1 MIHIYIFLKVSK
13 KIEII
18 IVITE
23 KSSREE
29 KIPSIFPSIVFL
41 NVVFHRKLQQAEESR
56 SPFTFDFQRLFNPAI
71 QQRVRLN
78 FLPPHFSSIST
89 ISHLPPFPRSS
100 KLSRSRDWFIAKKGG
115 EVESKEYYETE
126 EKAVRRARTA
136 DTYDPITPHSCYSS
150 NYGKIYTPINNRGTL
165 IVAVHRAELLLMMHI
180 KRILHLVDLSV
191 NSLLNYYVHDRITEM
206 IYGRNGRLYSPSLS
220 SPHLL
225 FLDKCS
231 RGTCGLDQ
239 LIIKR

>member
-89 ISHLPPFPRSS
+89 IYPLSPAPLNCLVPEID
-100 KLSRSRDWFIAKKGG
+100 LSRKKGG
-115 EVESKEYYETE
+115 KSNRKNIM
-126 EKAVRRARTA
+126 KRRKRR
-136 DTYDPITPHSCYSS
+136 YDELGQPILT
-150 NYGKIYTPINNRGTL
+150 TQ
-165 IVAVHRAELLLMMHI
+165 
-180 KRILHLVDLSV
+180 LHLTPVTP
-191 NSLLNYYVHDRITEM
+191 RIMEKF
-206 IYGRNGRLYSPSLS
+206 IRR
-220 SPHLL
+220 
-225 FLDKCS
+225 
-231 RGTCGLDQ
+231 
-239 LIIKR
+239 

>member
-41 NVVFHRKLQQAEESR
+41 NVVFHRKLQQAKESR

-78 FLPPHFSSIST
+78 FLPSHFSSIST

-180 KRILHLVDLSV
+180 KRILHLVDLSAAKLV
-191 NSLLNYYVHDRITEM
+191 AKLL
-206 IYGRNGRLYSPSLS
+206 
-220 SPHLL
+220 
-225 FLDKCS
+225 CS
-231 RGTCGLDQ
+231 WSDHGDDLWS
-239 LIIKR
+239 

>member
-13 KIEII
+13 KRLLLLLLKNRR
-18 IVITE
+18 E
-23 KSSREE
+23 K
-29 KIPSIFPSIVFL
+29 KKYLLF
-41 NVVFHRKLQQAEESR
+41 FHRSFSSTLFSTENYNKRKKVGRPLLLIFNGSSIQQ
-56 SPFTFDFQRLFNPAI
+56 L
-71 QQRVRLN
+71 QRVRLN

-89 ISHLPPFPRSS
+89 ISHLPPFSRSS

-206 IYGRNGRLYSPSLS
+206 IYGRNGRLYSPPLS

>member
-1 MIHIYIFLKVSK
+1 MIHIYIYFWRFRKRSRLLLLLLKNRREK
-13 KIEII
+13 K
-18 IVITE
+18 
-23 KSSREE
+23 KY
-29 KIPSIFPSIVFL
+29 SIFPSIVFL

-165 IVAVHRAELLLMMHI
+165 IVAVHRAELLLMHI

-206 IYGRNGRLYSPSLS
+206 IYGRNGRLYSPPLS

>member
-29 KIPSIFPSIVFL
+29 KIPSIFPSIVFSTL
-41 NVVFHRKLQQAEESR
+41 FSTENYNKRKKVGRPLLLIFNGSSIQQ
-56 SPFTFDFQRLFNPAI
+56 L
-71 QQRVRLN
+71 QRVRLN

>member
-71 QQRVRLN
+71 AASAVKFPSSTFFVDLYNLAFTPAPLN
-78 FLPPHFSSIST
+78 CLVPEID
-89 ISHLPPFPRSS
+89 
-100 KLSRSRDWFIAKKGG
+100 LSRKKGG
-115 EVESKEYYETE
+115 KSNRKNIM
-126 EKAVRRARTA
+126 KRRKRR
-136 DTYDPITPHSCYSS
+136 YDELGQPILT
-150 NYGKIYTPINNRGTL
+150 TQ
-165 IVAVHRAELLLMMHI
+165 
-180 KRILHLVDLSV
+180 LHLTPVTP
-191 NSLLNYYVHDRITEM
+191 RIMEKF
-206 IYGRNGRLYSPSLS
+206 IHR
-220 SPHLL
+220 
-225 FLDKCS
+225 
-231 RGTCGLDQ
+231 
-239 LIIKR
+239 

>member
-71 QQRVRLN
+71 AASAVK
-78 FLPPHFSSIST
+78 FPSST
-89 ISHLPPFPRSS
+89 FFVDLYNLPPFSRSS

-150 NYGKIYTPINNRGTL
+150 SYGKIYTPINNRGTL

-206 IYGRNGRLYSPSLS
+206 IYGRNGRLYSPPPLLP
-220 SPHLL
+220 SPP
-225 FLDKCS
+225 FPW
-231 RGTCGLDQ
+231 
-239 LIIKR
+239 